1 MAQLLTDLTDLYSA
15 NIDKSTV
22 TANGNS
28 SSLDLHGSGAQV
40 SSNFKLDVK
49 GSSGTT
55 PSLTVQIQE
64 APDNSTWTNLTEGGT
79 ITVTADGSYSF
90 IGLRTFRYLRASYTV
105 SGTTPSFPVNLDV
118 IAQKNSSG
126 GLPGFSRSPSV

>member
-1 MAQLLTDLTDLYSA
+1 M
-15 NIDKSTV
+15 

-28 SSLDLHGSGAQV
+28 SSLDMHGSGAHV

-49 GSSGTT
+49 SSSGTT

-64 APDNSTWTNLTEGGT
+64 SPDNSTWTNLTEGGT

-90 IGLRTFRYLRASYTV
+90 IGLRTFRYVRANYTV
-105 SGTTPSFPVNLDV
+105 SGTTPSFPVNLD
-118 IAQKNSSG
+118 ILAQKNSSG
-126 GLPGFSRSPSV
+126 GTGGYSRSPST